1 MALALN
7 KQTVNFVLDQ
17 GATFEKTI
25 TAKNT
30 AGGNVIISTGTTEAK
45 LRQSIYSGNNIHDFS
60 TSISGSNVTI
70 SMSATNTANIAADR
84 RYVYDIEFTQSDD
97 TTIER
102 LAEGIV
108 TISPQSTTG
117 TIVVD
122 TEEEVD
128 IKVTSTGVVSSYR
141 NASLFG
147 STKWT
152 DFVRNDGNRDR
163 LVTWKGDSSNP
174 EWGDSGE
181 DRWYEME
188 GPHHDDIDEMKTV
201 VVAEGT
207 YTSHDAWDQALMRLV
222 EFPNTYNSDTET
234 WSTGSYA
241 ALSDGEARSGDPFTV
256 CSIFSS
262 PFNPNTNEDY
272 DIDAQGTVWAAAPY
286 HSSRTRGGGWRL
298 QQVHGRLK
306 FQIGHWNRN
315 QDNYNRVDGYLK
327 IAFGRSANTDIQ
339 ETNPS
344 GCYQDPFTDP
354 SGTSTTVYQTM
365 NPNEVDG
372 DVRMWY
378 QITCV
383 YNGGPVGY
391 WKPSTRSETEAE
403 LIQNIKDSFKF
414 YQTNLR
420 TGKVVEIEWHHIQA
434 SNKNDYL
441 GFVQGVGYRGDHQ
454 NTGSGGTFF
463 GAMSDGGDTGFVFK
477 SNWAGTWVTNQA
489 LGLNDIQGNVDRLE
503 GSAMDPLGWATKN
516 NKDATNTWIWSPSH
530 HPDRTT
536 TDEDKTEYPNI
547 TANASESNDLRALA
561 DMKDADRFFT
571 MANNSYWANNYSEDT
586 T

>member
-30 AGGNVIISTGTTEAK
+30 AGGNVTISTGTTEAK

-122 TEEEVD
+122 TEEEAS
-128 IKVTSTGVVSSYR
+128 INVTSTGVVSSYR

-503 GSAMDPLGWATKN
+503 GFAMDPLGWATKN